1 MLRPLRVSLRLA
13 LLLVASAPLVAACGV
28 TGQTVP
34 LDAAPA
40 APHAPVDASTLP
52 LFATGAASRP
62 YVLVGFLAA
71 DAPTSDEAIAELRR
85 RAAALGGDA
94 IVALDV
100 SLGGPRG
107 VHATGAAVRYS

>member
-1 MLRPLRVSLRLA
+1 MSA
-13 LLLVASAPLVAACGV
+13 LLSGCGV
-28 TGQTVP
+28 MGATV
-34 LDAAPA
+34 
-40 APHAPVDASTLP
+40 PVDASSAPRGATVTP
-52 LFATGAASRP
+52 STIAIYATGTPPQP
-62 YVLVGFLAA
+62 YMIVGFLSA

-100 SLGGPRG
+100 SLGGIRG

>member
-1 MLRPLRVSLRLA
+1 MI
-13 LLLVASAPLVAACGV
+13 
-28 TGQTVP
+28 
-34 LDAAPA
+34 
-40 APHAPVDASTLP
+40 
-52 LFATGAASRP
+52 
-62 YVLVGFLAA
+62 VGFLSA

-100 SLGGPRG
+100 SLGGIRG